1 MTNPIIS
8 TTPLTEMDDLELVN
22 FVMQI
27 GIDVPEDLIDSVEF
41 GSAIKDII
49 QANSRSS
56 YSFTI
61 TQDLAEEIQGLID
74 VYQGNSQ
81 VFLQNGMSQ
90 SDQSSIMSVA
100 SHTLENNLVIYN
112 GSWSSTGGDWSSSYL
127 NYNCYSFAIDKTNA
141 IVILVNIR
149 AFLWFITI

>member
-1 MTNPIIS
+1 VAFLFVVNAHSTTVYASTMTNPIIS

-22 FVMQI
+22 FVMQN

-81 VFLQNGMSQ
+81 VFLQGGMSQ
-90 SDQSSIMSVA
+90 SDQFSIMSVS
-100 SHTLENNLVIYN
+100 SHTLENNLVLHD

-127 NYNCYSFAIDKTNA
+127 N
-141 IVILVNIR
+141 
-149 AFLWFITI
+149 